1 MLCKRAYAVLTF
13 CPFFAYCKMGPVFKQ
28 NTGPCAKRHKT
39 KGMNLMSVRATS
51 QYVGNNRLQS
61 PGTTYSSSACGC
73 SARRSSCSRC
83 GSPCS
88 GTLAQLGSS
97 GALTG
102 RCSGCSG
109 VINNSP
115 NCPACSNCSA
125 CERAMRLLMF
135 ELALR

>member
-1 MLCKRAYAVLTF
+1 MLYNRACAVLTF
-13 CPFFAYCKMGPVFKQ
+13 CPFFAYCKKGPVFKQ
-28 NTGPCAKRHKT
+28 NTGPCSKRHKT
-39 KGMNLMSVRATS
+39 KGRNLMSVRATS
-51 QYVGNNRLQS
+51 QYVGNNRPQS
-61 PGTTYSSSACGC
+61 PGTTYSSSECGC
-73 SARRSSCSRC
+73 SARRFSCSRC
-83 GSPCS
+83 SSPCS

-102 RCSGCSG
+102 RCRGCSG
-109 VINNSP
+109 VINDSP